1 MTDFEKSNFRKDD
14 NKTSCNL
21 CQTTENPILVR
32 RPIISME
39 YLGANHSRHSQTQ
52 PKIHEGAEQL
62 IEAVKKSAIEPL
74 DHLANEFQDLV
85 NQWKKT
91 LSTAVQSKEVR
102 KEAYTLE
109 IFEYLGDFSSYAT
122 RMKEIFDAKY
132 SNSNRQGYNQSPTL
146 GDHVHN
152 CLIQISAAMHDVS
165 RDVDKR
171 SFAMEKADA
180 HQRLTKNMGGF
191 FRIGPPRG
199 VYQRHN
205 TGGPTPQELVQAQQ
219 RANEAMREF
228 EELTSRDVDFE
239 KNMAANN
246 PISVPLPRPIT
257 KQINA
262 NNFYEGNYFCSG
274 CGVLLSASLNIEFEA
289 FLLHVATDTN
299 RKTDRPLK
307 YNGPIH
313 DLNRSI
319 RSQVQDTWSEVLD
332 ELESRISKA
341 TILLHSAQENHEK
354 REAQKAEAAR
364 LAEIKALKEKL
375 ESLEKG
381 D

>member
-21 CQTTENPILVR
+21 CQSTENPILVR
-32 RPIISME
+32 RPITSME
-39 YLGANHSRHSQTQ
+39 YLSANPSRHSQTQ

-91 LSTAVQSKEVR
+91 LSTAVRSKEV
-102 KEAYTLE
+102 YTLE
-109 IFEYLGDFSSYAT
+109 SLEYLGDFPAYT
-122 RMKEIFDAKY
+122 NQMKKIFDAKY
-132 SNSNRQGYNQSPTL
+132 PDPSKQVYQRSNTL

-152 CLIQISAAMHDVS
+152 CLTEISVAMRHV
-165 RDVDKR
+165 RGGVDER
-171 SFAMEKADA
+171 SIAMQEAKKQA
-180 HQRLTKNMGGF
+180 HQRLAKNMGDF
-191 FRIGPPRG
+191 FGINPPRG
-199 VYQRHN
+199 VYQHHN
-205 TGGPTPQELVQAQQ
+205 TGGPTPEELVQAKQ

-239 KNMAANN
+239 KNMASNN
-246 PISVPLPRPIT
+246 PISVASPRPIMNQLAA
-257 KQINA
+257 K
-262 NNFYEGNYFCSG
+262 NFYEGNYFCSG
-274 CGVLLSASLNIEFEA
+274 CGVLLSASLNIDFEA
-289 FLLHVATDTN
+289 FLLHVAADTN
-299 RKTDRPLK
+299 PKTDQPLK

-313 DLNRSI
+313 ELNRSI
-319 RSQVQDTWSEVLD
+319 RSQLQDTWSEVLD

-354 REAQKAEAAR
+354 REAQKAKAAR
-364 LAEIKALKEKL
+364 LAEIKSLKKKL